1 MKSLSQGFTLVELII
16 TVVIAAIALSMA
28 VPSYNTFI
36 EKRQLTAAAE
46 DLASFVTLAQVSAI
60 KMNRPV
66 RVAWK
71 GSSSHSDNFCIG
83 ISSAPKAMPC
93 DCRVSDPSATNFCA
107 IAASSA
113 SAGDGQAYR
122 LSKADFVDINNEFLH
137 MRPATGHFAFD
148 PVRGVVANWSDTD
161 IVDDD
166 YLFYM
171 HSNEGSGWSRLFA
184 LEVSLNM
191 TGRMEIC
198 SQTSRRTT
206 IGTYPPCL

>member
-1 MKSLSQGFTLVELII
+1 MKRPAQGFTLIELII
-16 TVVIAAIALSMA
+16 TVVIAAIALSLA
-28 VPSYNTFI
+28 VPSYNAFI

-46 DLASFVTLAQVSAI
+46 DLSSFVALAQSAAV

-66 RVAWK
+66 RVAWR

-93 DCRVSDPSATNFCA
+93 DCRVTEPSASNFCA
-107 IAASSA
+107 VGATTA
-113 SAGDGQAYR
+113 SAADGRAYR
-122 LSKADFVDINNEFLH
+122 LTKTDFVDISNEFMH
-137 MRPATGHFAFD
+137 MRPATGHFSFD
-148 PVRGVVANWSDTD
+148 PVRGVIANWSDSEV
-161 IVDDD
+161 IDDD

-171 HSNEGSGWSRLFA
+171 HSNDGSGSSRLFA
-184 LEVSLNM
+184 LEVSLNV

-206 IGTYPPCL
+206 IGMYPPCS